1 MGKKNKTISCPYCGN
16 QVIKESFL
24 KDGVCGNPECGFDI
38 SNAPDVIEYFEAI
51 QRKEDYSDVFGDAY
65 TMKRTKNNDLHR
77 QGMVNANN
85 DDDEPNFSI
94 EAPENIPDDDSVN
107 PTDNEPDN
115 EPDDIHESTVS
126 ESAASE
132 DEEKL
137 KRQRNLE
144 LLMQRRA
151 AAKTK
156 QEAENNTNADKSVYI
171 TQPTSIVDSYEQ
183 ESPGEDNVTTD
194 VEPKGMTAEEQIA
207 LLKAELELKQREIA
221 DMHRR
226 DTEEEAALPENS
238 VFDDSSEA
246 LATAKFEPGISSKEL
261 EESIEKKKPLSPAE
275 RIRMRREYDTIG
287 SNEKL
292 EKMSSDYDSNA
303 DGYYDDTPATVPPQP
318 DIVNKTA
325 IIRFVGA
332 FVGLALLT
340 GFLIL
345 WV

>member
-1 MGKKNKTISCPYCGN
+1 
-16 QVIKESFL
+16 
-24 KDGVCGNPECGFDI
+24 
-38 SNAPDVIEYFEAI
+38 
-51 QRKEDYSDVFGDAY
+51 
-65 TMKRTKNNDLHR
+65 
-77 QGMVNANN
+77 
-85 DDDEPNFSI
+85 
-94 EAPENIPDDDSVN
+94 
-107 PTDNEPDN
+107 
-115 EPDDIHESTVS
+115 
-126 ESAASE
+126 
-132 DEEKL
+132 
-137 KRQRNLE
+137 
-144 LLMQRRA
+144 MQRRA

-207 LLKAELELKQREIA
+207 FLKAELELKQREIA
-221 DMHRR
+221 DMHQS
-226 DTEEEAALPENS
+226 DAEEEATLPEDS
-238 VFDDSSEA
+238 EIDDSSEV
-246 LATAKFEPGISSKEL
+246 LTAVEFEPEISSKKL
-261 EESIEKKKPLSPAE
+261 GESIEKRPLSPAE

-303 DGYYDDTPATVPPQP
+303 DGYYDDTPAAVPPQP

-332 FVGLALLT
+332 FIGLALLT

>member
-77 QGMVNANN
+77 QGMVNANA

-94 EAPENIPDDDSVN
+94 EAPENIPDDDSVD
-107 PTDNEPDN
+107 PTDNEPD
-115 EPDDIHESTVS
+115 DIQESTVS
-126 ESAASE
+126 ESTASE

-156 QEAENNTNADKSVYI
+156 HEAENNTNTDESVYV
-171 TQPTSIVDSYEQ
+171 TQPTSVMDNDEQ

-194 VEPKGMTAEEQIA
+194 VESKGMTAEEQIA

-221 DMHRR
+221 DMHRS
-226 DTEEEAALPENS
+226 DAEEEATLPEDS
-238 VFDDSSEA
+238 VIDDSSEA
-246 LATAKFEPGISSKEL
+246 LAAAEFEPEISSKEL
-261 EESIEKKKPLSPAE
+261 EESIEKRPLSPAE

-303 DGYYDDTPATVPPQP
+303 DGYYDDTPAAVPPQP